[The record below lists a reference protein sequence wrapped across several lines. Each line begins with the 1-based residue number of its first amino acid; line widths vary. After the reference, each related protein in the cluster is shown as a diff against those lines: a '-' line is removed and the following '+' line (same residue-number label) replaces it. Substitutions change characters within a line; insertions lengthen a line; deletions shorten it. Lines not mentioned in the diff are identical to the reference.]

1 MSEEDPKA
9 PSGAVP
15 PIKRRVIKS
24 AQTAPE
30 GGAVSEPSL
39 PAPAGSIASPSPAPV
54 PKAPVPTAEPLPAVR
69 IESRPDGRRLM
80 DARAPRRP
88 QEDSRRRRP
97 DRPQQSPEARAADL
111 GMPRRPERT
120 RQTFDDRPR
129 SPRADAAPRGDRD
142 AKTTAPDGFRRAAQA
157 KAREEGEA
165 KRAEPRST
173 TADATTPVDR
183 RRPEP
188 KPTVESAPPP
198 APKEPDSNAEI
209 ALAGAPPVRFK
220 QAVAKKDKPKTGK
233 EALAQKARDSKH
245 ARKKGRGATSGATRG
260 DAAAAKAKA
269 IEEDA
274 EASETDEQEQADAD
288 VDIPKRPSLWQRVVG
303 LFRRGK

>member
-30 GGAVSEPSL
+30 GGAVGEPSL
-39 PAPAGSIASPSPAPV
+39 PAPAGSIASANPAPV

-69 IESRPDGRRLM
+69 VESRPDGRRLM

-88 QEDSRRRRP
+88 QEDSRRPRP
-97 DRPQQSPEARAADL
+97 DRSQRSPEARNADL
-111 GMPRRPERT
+111 GMPRRPDRT
-120 RQTFDDRPR
+120 RQAFDERPR
-129 SPRADAAPRGDRD
+129 VPRADAPPGEDRD
-142 AKTTAPDGFRRAAQA
+142 SKTTVSDGWRRTAQA
-157 KAREEGEA
+157 KAREEGQP
-165 KRAEPRST
+165 KQGEPR
-173 TADATTPVDR
+173 TATPDSAKPVER

-188 KPTVESAPPP
+188 KPVIESAPPP

-220 QAVAKKDKPKTGK
+220 QAAPKKDKPKTGK
-233 EALAQKARDSKH
+233 EALAQKTRDPKH
-245 ARKKGRGATSGATRG
+245 SRKKGGGATTGSARVE
-260 DAAAAKAKA
+260 AAAAKAKA
-269 IEEDA
+269 TEQDA
-274 EASETDEQEQADAD
+274 EAGENEEQRESDAEIE
-288 VDIPKRPSLWQRVVG
+288 IPKRPSLWQRVVSI
-303 LFRRGK
+303 FKRAK